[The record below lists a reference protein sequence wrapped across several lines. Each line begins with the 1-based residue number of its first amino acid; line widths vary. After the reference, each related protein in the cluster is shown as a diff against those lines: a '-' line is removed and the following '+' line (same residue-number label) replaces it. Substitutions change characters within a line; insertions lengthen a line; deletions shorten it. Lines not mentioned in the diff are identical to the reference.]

1 MGFGKWRMYPN
12 FRTTRVPSGR
22 LSCSDPNLLAI
33 PTRTE
38 RGKDIRKGFIT
49 DEGWC
54 FVSVDLSQ
62 IEMRVAA
69 HRSQDPNLMRIY
81 EHREDIY
88 SDFATTAFK
97 LTDSRYKDDLGKW
110 KYPTVDKMHHRNPA
124 KTFILASLYRVTAS
138 GLLAQMPII
147 CANCNKP
154 VADHT
159 CKKFT
164 SLWTEGKCQD
174 LINSFYM
181 RYPGLLRMQ
190 KIDDTTVRKNALIW
204 DAFGRILQVAAVR
217 SVHDYVVSAALREA
231 GNFPLQSM
239 ATGILKVAEA
249 EINDDLEQGNTL
261 EVCKPLL
268 VVHDEILSESRED
281 VARDVGELMSSR
293 MENAVPLSIPI
304 VAEAVTASSWG
315 LLEK

>member
-1 MGFGKWRMYPN
+1 
-12 FRTTRVPSGR
+12 
-22 LSCSDPNLLAI
+22 
-33 PTRTE
+33 
-38 RGKDIRKGFIT
+38 
-49 DEGWC
+49 
-54 FVSVDLSQ
+54 
-62 IEMRVAA
+62 
-69 HRSQDPNLMRIY
+69 
-81 EHREDIY
+81 
-88 SDFATTAFK
+88 
-97 LTDSRYKDDLGKW
+97 
-110 KYPTVDKMHHRNPA
+110 
-124 KTFILASLYRVTAS
+124 
-138 GLLAQMPII
+138 MPII

-281 VARDVGELMSSR
+281 VAGDVGKLMSSR